1 MIFSKIYTPEF
12 LVLKNTTDVNVT
24 KFFSGS
30 SVLDFEHFL
39 KFSKYQFE
47 KFAGCKLLL

>member
-1 MIFSKIYTPEF
+1 MIFRKIYTPEF
-12 LVLKNTTDVNVT
+12 LTTDVNVT